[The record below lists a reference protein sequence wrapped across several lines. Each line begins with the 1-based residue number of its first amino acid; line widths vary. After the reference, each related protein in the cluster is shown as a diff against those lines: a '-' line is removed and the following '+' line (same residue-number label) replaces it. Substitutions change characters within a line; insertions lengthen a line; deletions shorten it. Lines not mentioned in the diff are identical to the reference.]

1 MEAKQ
6 VLQAFINEMRNF
18 EEFWGANLQSFLS
31 DRSEEGL
38 SRLKEKLT
46 EDSNNNS
53 RAKRLSDII
62 DIQDKY
68 LSKKAL
74 SLKQDRR
81 ITLTYQ
87 IPPEYNQTIICER
100 KINDK
105 KYEIDVLDDDNNKK
119 TYTLILEKGEWKID
133 QMAFMYY
140 DKWKKSRQ
148 LF

>member
-1 MEAKQ
+1 MSEEQMTAKQ
-6 VLQAFINEMRNF
+6 VLEEFIDEMRKF
-18 EEFWGANLQSFLS
+18 EEYWGVILQKFLNE
-31 DRSEEGL
+31 RSEENL
-38 SRLKEKLT
+38 MHLQS
-46 EDSNNNS
+46 SNE
-53 RAKRLSDII
+53 KRLSDII
-62 DIQDKY
+62 NIQDKF

-81 ITLTYQ
+81 TTLTYR
-87 IPPEYNQTIICER
+87 IPPEYNQVITSER

-105 KYEIDVLDDDNNKK
+105 KYEIDVLLEDGEKK
-119 TYTLILEKGEWKID
+119 TYTLILENGEWKID